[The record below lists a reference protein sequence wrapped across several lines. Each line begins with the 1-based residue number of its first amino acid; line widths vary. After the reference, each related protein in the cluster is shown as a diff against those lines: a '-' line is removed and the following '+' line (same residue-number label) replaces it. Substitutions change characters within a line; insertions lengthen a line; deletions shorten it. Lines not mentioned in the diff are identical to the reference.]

1 MKTKTSK
8 TILCAIIALL
18 SAALVLGLISCET
31 EPAPKTVTQRPSAP
45 TGTSA
50 LLQRIAELAGKGDYD
65 GALALFDKIDPR
77 DAGKNEIRLLKAS
90 VYVSAG
96 KSGEARAIADEI
108 LAGESANVQALL
120 VLAAV
125 EEAAGK
131 EREQKVL
138 LEKVLKIDPENV
150 TALISM
156 GNVAVRNN
164 SFRNAA
170 GYYDKA
176 LAREPGNG
184 QALLARAWV
193 YRNIN
198 EPKAAEALLNKAVE
212 LYPSWAAPLHERGR
226 LYKGVGFP
234 REALADLDKAKALE
248 PNNYWI
254 SCDRG
259 EALADLNRKSEALTE
274 FQRAL
279 KINPGYFLA
288 YVYSAGI
295 KDELGDYEGAEKDYE
310 TLARLNPDYYFAFE
324 GLGMHMMRRG
334 DWLAAK
340 DAFMETYKRAQE
352 DQGTYGLLAAMNWMR
367 GGRLQDPKVFLEEVL
382 RKVQRD
388 SLEYWMLR
396 LYHDLT
402 GDNDIAM
409 KIDKEKNSELKA
421 RMLYYLANYYDIR
434 GNKNLADKYFLMVRD
449 LNVKS
454 IPEWLLNEW
463 ALAERGMAL
472 N

>member
-1 MKTKTSK
+1 
-8 TILCAIIALL
+8 
-18 SAALVLGLISCET
+18 
-31 EPAPKTVTQRPSAP
+31 
-45 TGTSA
+45 
-50 LLQRIAELAGKGDYD
+50 
-65 GALALFDKIDPR
+65 
-77 DAGKNEIRLLKAS
+77 
-90 VYVSAG
+90 
-96 KSGEARAIADEI
+96 
-108 LAGESANVQALL
+108 
-120 VLAAV
+120 
-125 EEAAGK
+125 
-131 EREQKVL
+131 VL

-156 GNVAVRNN
+156 GNVAVRGN

-176 LAREPGNG
+176 LASEPNNG
-184 QALLARAWV
+184 QALLGRAWV
-193 YRNIN
+193 YRNLRD
-198 EPKAAEALLNKAVE
+198 PKAAEALLNKAE
-212 LYPSWAAPLHERGR
+212 EQYPSWAAPLHERGR

-259 EALADLNRKSEALTE
+259 EALADLNRKSEALAE

-279 KINPGYFLA
+279 KINPNYFLA

-295 KDELGDYEGAEKDYE
+295 KDELGDYEGAEKDFE
-310 TLARLNPDYYFAFE
+310 TLARLNPDYYFGFE

-334 DWLAAK
+334 DWIAAK
-340 DAFMETYKRAQE
+340 DAFMEAYKRAQQDE
-352 DQGTYGLLAAMNWMR
+352 GTYGLLAAMNWMR
-367 GGRLQDPKVFLEEVL
+367 GGRIQDPKVFLEELL
-382 RKVQRD
+382 RKVQLD
-388 SLEYWMLR
+388 SLEYWMVR
-396 LYHDLT
+396 LYHDLA

-409 KIDKEKNSELKA
+409 KIDKERNPELKA

-434 GNKNLADKYFLMVRD
+434 GNKNLADKYFLMVRE
-449 LNVKS
+449 LNVKT
-454 IPEWLLNEW
+454 IPEWRLNEW